1 MSLQR
6 RKVLEQS
13 REVQESGVNAGSWLW
28 ITFGTLLSSFGYVI
42 FILPLH
48 LFEGGVTGLGIIIAK
63 FLGNIFADGRMLPVV
78 GVISWALTLLIF
90 AASLRIMGKSFGARS
105 IYSTTLLYF
114 SMDIFLWLLQS
125 YGYDVKIRQLLDRE
139 LLVASIYGAL
149 AIGTGMAIVF
159 NEGAATG
166 GADALAQVVRKLKH
180 IPVGKTLLVS
190 DSVVLFIGFFTFADA
205 MVGFKTMM
213 YSFIFIF
220 IQART
225 LDAVLNGF
233 KANQLVMIITD
244 KPEVIKKRIFTELS
258 RGVTEYKSYGGFSKV
273 EKTTLAT
280 VIGKNRVPA
289 LRRLIAD
296 ADPDS
301 FVVIQDTAMVY
312 GEGFETLP
320 R

>member
-1 MSLQR
+1 MPSNKDQI
-6 RKVLEQS
+6 
-13 REVQESGVNAGSWLW
+13 SGDAGGSWLW
-28 ITFGTLLSSFGYVI
+28 ITLGTLLSSFGYVL
-42 FILPLH
+42 FILPLN
-48 LFEGGVTGLGIIIAK
+48 LFEGGVTGLGIITAK
-63 FLGNIFADGRMLPVV
+63 FLGNIFADGRMLPIV
-78 GVISWALTLLIF
+78 GIVSWTLTLIIF
-90 AASLRIMGKSFGARS
+90 AASVRVLGKSFGARS
-105 IYSTTLLYF
+105 IYSTSLLYF
-114 SMDIFLWLLQS
+114 SMDIFLWYLQS
-125 YGYDVKIRQLLDRE
+125 RGYDVKIRQLLDHE

-166 GADALAQVVRKLKH
+166 GADALAQVIRKVKH
-180 IPVGKTLLVS
+180 IPVGKTLLVT
-190 DSVVLFIGFFTFADA
+190 DSFVLFIGFFTFADA

-225 LDAVLNGF
+225 LDTVLNGF
-233 KANQLVMIITD
+233 RANQLVMIITSNPA
-244 KPEVIKKRIFTELS
+244 KIKRLIFSELS
-258 RGVTEYKSYGGFSKV
+258 RGVTEYQSHGGFSGV

-280 VIGKNRVPA
+280 VIGKSRVPT

-301 FVVIQDTAMVY
+301 FVVIQDTAQVY

>member
-1 MSLQR
+1 M
-6 RKVLEQS
+6 EQS
-13 REVQESGVNAGSWLW
+13 REVQGTGDNAGSWLW

-78 GVISWALTLLIF
+78 GVISWTLTLLIF

-125 YGYDVKIRQLLDRE
+125 YGYDVKIRQLLDHE

-190 DSVVLFIGFFTFADA
+190 DSVVLFIGFFTVADA

>member
-1 MSLQR
+1 MESVSTPH
-6 RKVLEQS
+6 KVEA
-13 REVQESGVNAGSWLW
+13 GAGSWLW
-28 ITFGTLLSSFGYVI
+28 ITLGTLLSSFGYVL
-42 FILPLH
+42 FILPLN
-48 LFEGGVTGLGIIIAK
+48 LFEGGVTGLGIIVAK
-63 FLGNIFADGRMLPVV
+63 FLGSLFADGRMLPVV
-78 GVISWALTLLIF
+78 GMVSWTLTIIIF
-90 AASLRIMGKSFGARS
+90 AASIRVLGKAFGAKS
-105 IYSTTLLYF
+105 VYSTSLLYF
-114 SMDIFLWLLQS
+114 SMDILLWYLQS
-125 YGYDVKIRQLLDRE
+125 RGYDIKIRQLLDQE

-166 GADALAQVVRKLKH
+166 GADALAQVVRKLRH
-180 IPVGKTLLVS
+180 IPVGKTLLVT
-190 DSVVLFIGFFTFADA
+190 DTIVLTIGFFTFSDA
-205 MVGFKTMM
+205 MVGFRTMM

-233 KANQLVMIITD
+233 RANQLVMIITSRPD
-244 KPEVIKKRIFTELS
+244 AIKELIFTELS
-258 RGVTEYKSYGGFSKV
+258 RGVTEYKSYGGFSGV

-280 VIGKNRVPA
+280 VIGRNRVPT

-301 FVVIQDTAMVY
+301 FVVIQDTAQVY

>member
-1 MSLQR
+1 M
-6 RKVLEQS
+6 EQAG
-13 REVQESGVNAGSWLW
+13 EVKTVAVESVAGSWLW
-28 ITFGTLLSSFGYVI
+28 ITLGTLLSSFGYVI
-42 FILPLH
+42 FILPLN
-48 LFEGGVTGLGIIIAK
+48 LFEGGVTGLGIIVAK
-63 FLGNIFADGRMLPVV
+63 FLGNLFAGGRMLPVV
-78 GVISWALTLLIF
+78 GIVSWTLTLIIF
-90 AASLRIMGKSFGARS
+90 ALSVRVLGKAFGAKS

-114 SMDIFLWLLQS
+114 SMDIFLWLLQH
-125 YGYDVKIRQLLDRE
+125 YGYDIKIRQLLDHE

-166 GADALAQVVRKLKH
+166 GADALAQVVRKLRH
-180 IPVGKTLLVS
+180 IPVGKTLLVT
-190 DSVVLFIGFFTFADA
+190 DTIVLTIGFFTFADA

-220 IQART
+220 IQAHT

-233 KANQLVMIITD
+233 HANQMVLIITSR
-244 KPEVIKKRIFTELS
+244 PAIIKERIFSELS
-258 RGVTEYKSYGGFSKV
+258 RGVTEYKSYGGFSGL

-280 VIGKNRVPA
+280 VLGKNRVPA
-289 LRRLIAD
+289 LRRLIAE

-301 FVVIQDTAMVY
+301 FVVIQDTALVY

>member
-1 MSLQR
+1 M
-6 RKVLEQS
+6 EQS
-13 REVQESGVNAGSWLW
+13 REIKGADDNAGSWLL

-42 FILPLH
+42 FILPLN

-63 FLGNIFADGRMLPVV
+63 FLGSLFADGRMLPVV
-78 GVISWALTLLIF
+78 GVISWSLTLLIF
-90 AASLRIMGKSFGARS
+90 AASVRIMGKSFGARS

-125 YGYDVKIRQLLDRE
+125 YGYDAKIRQLLDHE

-190 DSVVLFIGFFTFADA
+190 DTVVLFIGFFTFADP

-244 KPEVIKKRIFTELS
+244 KPEVIKKRIFAELS

>member
-1 MSLQR
+1 
-6 RKVLEQS
+6 
-13 REVQESGVNAGSWLW
+13 
-28 ITFGTLLSSFGYVI
+28 
-42 FILPLH
+42 LPLN
-48 LFEGGVTGLGIIIAK
+48 LFEGGVTGLGIITAK
-63 FLGNIFADGRMLPVV
+63 FLGNIFADGRMLPIV
-78 GVISWALTLLIF
+78 GIVSWTLTLIIF
-90 AASLRIMGKSFGARS
+90 AASVRVLGKSFGARS
-105 IYSTTLLYF
+105 IYSTSLLYF
-114 SMDIFLWLLQS
+114 SMDIFLWYLQS
-125 YGYDVKIRQLLDRE
+125 RGYDVKIRQLLDHE

-166 GADALAQVVRKLKH
+166 GADALAQVIRKVKH
-180 IPVGKTLLVS
+180 IPVGKTLLVT
-190 DSVVLFIGFFTFADA
+190 DSFVLFIGFFTFADA

-225 LDAVLNGF
+225 LDTVLNGF
-233 KANQLVMIITD
+233 RANQLVMIITSNPA
-244 KPEVIKKRIFTELS
+244 KIKRLIFSELS
-258 RGVTEYKSYGGFSKV
+258 RGVTEYQSHGGFSGV

-280 VIGKNRVPA
+280 VIGKSRVPT

-301 FVVIQDTAMVY
+301 FVVIQDTAQVY

>member
-1 MSLQR
+1 M
-6 RKVLEQS
+6 EQS
-13 REVQESGVNAGSWLW
+13 REIKGADENAGSWLL

-42 FILPLH
+42 FILPLN

-63 FLGNIFADGRMLPVV
+63 FLGNLFADGRMLPVV
-78 GVISWALTLLIF
+78 GVISWSLTLLIF
-90 AASLRIMGKSFGARS
+90 AASVRIMGKSFGARS

-125 YGYDVKIRQLLDRE
+125 YGYDAKIRQLLDHE

-190 DSVVLFIGFFTFADA
+190 DTVVLFIGFFTFADA

-244 KPEVIKKRIFTELS
+244 KPEVIKKRIYAELS
-258 RGVTEYKSYGGFSKV
+258 RGVTEYKSYGGFSRV

>member
-1 MSLQR
+1 MEKSGDSG
-6 RKVLEQS
+6 KVA
-13 REVQESGVNAGSWLW
+13 GADAGSWLW
-28 ITFGTLLSSFGYVI
+28 ITFGTLLSSFGYVL
-42 FILPLH
+42 FILPLN
-48 LFEGGVTGLGIIIAK
+48 LFEGGVTGLGIIVAK
-63 FLGNIFADGRMLPVV
+63 FLGNLFADGRMLPVV
-78 GVISWALTLLIF
+78 GVISWTLTLIIF
-90 AASLRIMGKSFGARS
+90 AASVRVMGKSFGARS
-105 IYSTTLLYF
+105 IYSTSLLYF
-114 SMDIFLWLLQS
+114 SMDLFLWYFQIH
-125 YGYDVKIRQLLDRE
+125 GYDVKIRQLLDHE

-149 AIGTGMAIVF
+149 AIGAGMAIVF

-180 IPVGKTLLVS
+180 IPVGKTLLVT
-190 DSVVLFIGFFTFADA
+190 DSFVLFIGFFTFADA

-233 KANQLVMIITD
+233 RANQLVLIITD
-244 KPEVIKKRIFTELS
+244 KPEKVKCMIFSELS
-258 RGVTEYKSYGGFSKV
+258 RGVTEYKSYGGFSGV

-280 VIGKNRVPA
+280 VIGKSRVPA
-289 LRRLIAD
+289 LRRVIAEV
-296 ADPDS
+296 DPDS
-301 FVVIQDTAMVY
+301 FVVIQDTAQVY

>member
-1 MSLQR
+1 M
-6 RKVLEQS
+6 
-13 REVQESGVNAGSWLW
+13 ESVSTSHKAENGAGSWLW
-28 ITFGTLLSSFGYVI
+28 ITLGTLLSSFGYVL
-42 FILPLH
+42 FILPLN
-48 LFEGGVTGLGIIIAK
+48 LFEGGVTGLGIIAAK
-63 FLGNIFADGRMLPVV
+63 FLGSLFADGRMLPVV
-78 GVISWALTLLIF
+78 GLVSWTLTIIIF
-90 AASLRIMGKSFGARS
+90 AASIRVLGKAFGAKS
-105 IYSTTLLYF
+105 VYSTSLLYF
-114 SMDIFLWLLQS
+114 SMDIFLWYLQS
-125 YGYDVKIRQLLDRE
+125 RGYDVKIRQLLDHE

-166 GADALAQVVRKLKH
+166 GADALAQVVRKLRH
-180 IPVGKTLLVS
+180 IPVGKTLLVT
-190 DSVVLFIGFFTFADA
+190 DTVVLTIGFFTFSDM
-205 MVGFKTMM
+205 MVGFRTMM

-220 IQART
+220 IQSRT

-233 KANQLVMIITD
+233 RANQLVMIITD
-244 KPEVIKKRIFTELS
+244 KPKAIKELIFTELS
-258 RGVTEYKSYGGFSKV
+258 RGVTEYKSYGGFSGV

-280 VIGKNRVPA
+280 VIGRNRVPT

-301 FVVIQDTAMVY
+301 FVVIQDTEQVY

>member
-1 MSLQR
+1 MESVSTPH
-6 RKVLEQS
+6 KVEA
-13 REVQESGVNAGSWLW
+13 GAGSWLW
-28 ITFGTLLSSFGYVI
+28 ITLGTLLSSFGYVL
-42 FILPLH
+42 FILPLN
-48 LFEGGVTGLGIIIAK
+48 LFEGGVTGLGIIVAK
-63 FLGNIFADGRMLPVV
+63 FLGSLFADGRMLPVV
-78 GVISWALTLLIF
+78 GMVSWTLTIIIF
-90 AASLRIMGKSFGARS
+90 AASIRVLGKAFGAKS
-105 IYSTTLLYF
+105 VYSTSLLYF
-114 SMDIFLWLLQS
+114 SMDIFLWYLQS
-125 YGYDVKIRQLLDRE
+125 RGYDVKIRQLLDHE

-166 GADALAQVVRKLKH
+166 GADALAQVVRKLRH
-180 IPVGKTLLVS
+180 IPVGKTLLAT
-190 DSVVLFIGFFTFADA
+190 DTIVLTIGFFTFSDA
-205 MVGFKTMM
+205 MVGFRTMM

-233 KANQLVMIITD
+233 RANQLVMIITD
-244 KPEVIKKRIFTELS
+244 KPKAIKELIFTELS
-258 RGVTEYKSYGGFSKV
+258 RGVTEYKSYGGFSGV

-280 VIGKNRVPA
+280 VIGRNRVPT

-301 FVVIQDTAMVY
+301 FVVIQDTAQVY

>member
-1 MSLQR
+1 MESANTNH
-6 RKVLEQS
+6 KV
-13 REVQESGVNAGSWLW
+13 ESGAGSWLW
-28 ITFGTLLSSFGYVI
+28 ITLGTLLSSFGYVL
-42 FILPLH
+42 FILPLN
-48 LFEGGVTGLGIIIAK
+48 LFEGGVTGLGIITAK
-63 FLGNIFADGRMLPVV
+63 FLGNLFADGRMLPIV
-78 GVISWALTLLIF
+78 GMVSWTLTIIIF
-90 AASLRIMGKSFGARS
+90 AASVRILGKAFGAKS
-105 IYSTTLLYF
+105 VYSTSLLYF
-114 SMDIFLWLLQS
+114 SMDILLWYLQTR
-125 YGYDVKIRQLLDRE
+125 GYDVKIRQLLDHE
-139 LLVASIYGAL
+139 LLIASIYGAL

-166 GADALAQVVRKLKH
+166 GADALAQVVRKLRH
-180 IPVGKTLLVS
+180 IPVGKTLLVT
-190 DSVVLFIGFFTFADA
+190 DTIVLTIGFFTFSDV
-205 MVGFKTMM
+205 MVGFRTMM

-233 KANQLVMIITD
+233 RANQLVMIITD
-244 KPEVIKKRIFTELS
+244 KPKAIKELIFTELS
-258 RGVTEYKSYGGFSKV
+258 RGVTEYKSYGGFSGV

-280 VIGKNRVPA
+280 VIGRNRVPT

-301 FVVIQDTAMVY
+301 FVVIQDTAQVY

>member
-1 MSLQR
+1 M
-6 RKVLEQS
+6 EQS
-13 REVQESGVNAGSWLW
+13 GEVKVADANAGSWLW

-42 FILPLH
+42 FILPLN

-63 FLGNIFADGRMLPVV
+63 FLGNLFADGRMLPVV
-78 GVISWALTLLIF
+78 GVISWTLTLLIF

-125 YGYDVKIRQLLDRE
+125 YGYDVKIRQLLDHE

-244 KPEVIKKRIFTELS
+244 KPEVIKNRIFTELS

>member
-1 MSLQR
+1 MESVSTAH
-6 RKVLEQS
+6 KVEAS
-13 REVQESGVNAGSWLW
+13 AGSWLW
-28 ITFGTLLSSFGYVI
+28 ITLGTLLSSFGYVL
-42 FILPLH
+42 FILPLN
-48 LFEGGVTGLGIIIAK
+48 LFEGGVTGLGIIVAK
-63 FLGNIFADGRMLPVV
+63 FLGSLFADGRMLPVV
-78 GVISWALTLLIF
+78 GMVSWTLTIIIF
-90 AASLRIMGKSFGARS
+90 AASIRVLGKAFGAKS
-105 IYSTTLLYF
+105 VYSTSLLYF
-114 SMDIFLWLLQS
+114 SMDIFLWYLQS
-125 YGYDVKIRQLLDRE
+125 RGYDVKIRQLLDHE

-166 GADALAQVVRKLKH
+166 GADALAQVVRKLRH
-180 IPVGKTLLVS
+180 IPVGKTLLVT
-190 DSVVLFIGFFTFADA
+190 DTIVLTIGFFTFSDA
-205 MVGFKTMM
+205 MVGFRTMM

-233 KANQLVMIITD
+233 RANQLVMIITD
-244 KPEVIKKRIFTELS
+244 KPKAIKELIFTELS
-258 RGVTEYKSYGGFSKV
+258 RGVTEYKSYGGFSGV

-280 VIGKNRVPA
+280 VIGRNRVPT

-301 FVVIQDTAMVY
+301 FVVIQDTAQVY

>member
-1 MSLQR
+1 MEQGGNV
-6 RKVLEQS
+6 RKVAGAE
-13 REVQESGVNAGSWLW
+13 AGSWLW
-28 ITFGTLLSSFGYVI
+28 ITFGTLLSSFGYVL

-48 LFEGGVTGLGIIIAK
+48 LFEGGVTGLGIIVAK
-63 FLGNIFADGRMLPVV
+63 FLGNLFAEGRMLPVV
-78 GVISWALTLLIF
+78 GVVSWSLTLIIF
-90 AASLRIMGKSFGARS
+90 AASVRVMGKSFGARS
-105 IYSTTLLYF
+105 IYSTSLLYF
-114 SMDIFLWLLQS
+114 SMDLFLWYLQS
-125 YGYDVKIRQLLDRE
+125 HGYDVKIRQLLDQE

-149 AIGTGMAIVF
+149 AIGAGMAIVF

-166 GADALAQVVRKLKH
+166 GADALAQVVRKVKH
-180 IPVGKTLLVS
+180 IPVGKTLLVT
-190 DSVVLFIGFFTFADA
+190 DSFVLFIGFFTFADA

-233 KANQLVMIITD
+233 RANQLVMIITA
-244 KPEVIKKRIFTELS
+244 KPEKIKCMIYTELS
-258 RGVTEYKSYGGFSKV
+258 RGVTEYKSYGGFSGV

-280 VIGKNRVPA
+280 VIGKSRVPT
-289 LRRLIAD
+289 LRRLIAEV
-296 ADPDS
+296 DPDS
-301 FVVIQDTAMVY
+301 FVVIQDTAQVY

>member
-1 MSLQR
+1 M
-6 RKVLEQS
+6 EQS
-13 REVQESGVNAGSWLW
+13 PEIKSDTGNAGSWLL
-28 ITFGTLLSSFGYVI
+28 ITLGTLLSSFGYVL
-42 FILPLH
+42 FILPLN
-48 LFEGGVTGLGIIIAK
+48 LFEGGVTGLGIIVAK
-63 FLGNIFADGRMLPVV
+63 FLGNLFADGRMLPVV
-78 GVISWALTLLIF
+78 GVISWSLTLVIF
-90 AASLRIMGKSFGARS
+90 AASVRVMGKSFGARS
-105 IYSTTLLYF
+105 IYSTSLLYF

-125 YGYDVKIRQLLDRE
+125 YGFDVKIRELLDRE

-149 AIGTGMAIVF
+149 CIGTGMAIVF

-166 GADALAQVVRKLKH
+166 GADALAQVVRRIHH
-180 IPVGKTLLVS
+180 IPVGKTLLVT
-190 DSVVLFIGFFTFADA
+190 DTFVLFIGFFTFADA

-233 KANQLVMIITD
+233 RANQLVMIITD
-244 KPEVIKKRIFTELS
+244 KPEKIKRLIFTELS
-258 RGVTEYKSYGGFSKV
+258 RGVTEYKSFGGFSGV

-280 VIGKNRVPA
+280 VLSKNRVPA
-289 LRRLIAD
+289 LRRLIGET
-296 ADPDS
+296 DPDS
-301 FVVIQDTAMVY
+301 FVVIQDTAQVY

>member
-1 MSLQR
+1 
-6 RKVLEQS
+6 LEQS
-13 REVQESGVNAGSWLW
+13 REIKGADENAGSWLL

-42 FILPLH
+42 FILPLN

-63 FLGNIFADGRMLPVV
+63 FLGNLFADGRMLPVV
-78 GVISWALTLLIF
+78 GVISWSLTLLIF
-90 AASLRIMGKSFGARS
+90 AASVRIMGKSFGARS

-125 YGYDVKIRQLLDRE
+125 YGYDAKIRQLLDHE

-190 DSVVLFIGFFTFADA
+190 DTVVLFIGFFTFADA

-244 KPEVIKKRIFTELS
+244 KPEVIKKRIYAELS
-258 RGVTEYKSYGGFSKV
+258 RGVTEYKSYGGFSRV

>member
-1 MSLQR
+1 MSPQR

-13 REVQESGVNAGSWLW
+13 REVQGTADNSGSWLW
-28 ITFGTLLSSFGYVI
+28 ITFGTLLSSFGYVV

-63 FLGNIFADGRMLPVV
+63 FLGNLFADGRMLPVV
-78 GVISWALTLLIF
+78 GVISWTLTLLIF
-90 AASLRIMGKSFGARS
+90 AASVRIMGKSFGARS

-125 YGYDVKIRQLLDRE
+125 YGYDVKIRQLLDHE

-190 DSVVLFIGFFTFADA
+190 DSFVLFIGFFTFADA

-244 KPEVIKKRIFTELS
+244 KPELIKKRIFTELS
-258 RGVTEYKSYGGFSKV
+258 RGVTEYKSYGGFSRV

-301 FVVIQDTAMVY
+301 FVVIQETAMVY

>member
-1 MSLQR
+1 M
-6 RKVLEQS
+6 
-13 REVQESGVNAGSWLW
+13 ESVSTSHKAENGAGSWLW
-28 ITFGTLLSSFGYVI
+28 ITLGTLLSSFGYVL
-42 FILPLH
+42 FILPLN
-48 LFEGGVTGLGIIIAK
+48 LFEGGVTGLGIIAAK
-63 FLGNIFADGRMLPVV
+63 FLGSLFADGRMLPVV
-78 GVISWALTLLIF
+78 GLVSWTLTIIIF
-90 AASLRIMGKSFGARS
+90 AASIRVLGKAFGAKS
-105 IYSTTLLYF
+105 VYSTSLLYF
-114 SMDIFLWLLQS
+114 SMDIFLWYLQS
-125 YGYDVKIRQLLDRE
+125 RGYDVKIRQLLDHE

-166 GADALAQVVRKLKH
+166 GADALAQVVRKLRH
-180 IPVGKTLLVS
+180 IPVGKTLLVT
-190 DSVVLFIGFFTFADA
+190 DTVVLTIGFFTFGDM
-205 MVGFKTMM
+205 MVGFRTMM

-220 IQART
+220 IQSRT

-233 KANQLVMIITD
+233 RANQLVMIITD
-244 KPEVIKKRIFTELS
+244 KPKAIKELIFTELS
-258 RGVTEYKSYGGFSKV
+258 RGVTEYKSYGGFSGV

-280 VIGKNRVPA
+280 VIGRNRVPT

-301 FVVIQDTAMVY
+301 FVVIQDTEQVY

>member
-1 MSLQR
+1 M
-6 RKVLEQS
+6 
-13 REVQESGVNAGSWLW
+13 ESVSTSHKAENGAGSWLW
-28 ITFGTLLSSFGYVI
+28 ITLGTPLSSFGYVL
-42 FILPLH
+42 FILPLN
-48 LFEGGVTGLGIIIAK
+48 LFEGGVTGLGIIAAK
-63 FLGNIFADGRMLPVV
+63 FLGSLFADGRMLPVV
-78 GVISWALTLLIF
+78 GLVSWTLTIIIF
-90 AASLRIMGKSFGARS
+90 AASIRVLGKAFGAKS
-105 IYSTTLLYF
+105 VYSTSLLYF
-114 SMDIFLWLLQS
+114 SMDIFLWYLQS
-125 YGYDVKIRQLLDRE
+125 RGYDVKIRQLLDHE

-166 GADALAQVVRKLKH
+166 GADALAQVVRKLRH
-180 IPVGKTLLVS
+180 IPVGKTLLVT
-190 DSVVLFIGFFTFADA
+190 DTVVLTIGFFTFSDM
-205 MVGFKTMM
+205 MVGFRTMM

-220 IQART
+220 IQSRT

-233 KANQLVMIITD
+233 RANQLVMIITD
-244 KPEVIKKRIFTELS
+244 KPKAIKELIFTELS
-258 RGVTEYKSYGGFSKV
+258 RGVTEYKSYGGFSGV

-280 VIGKNRVPA
+280 VIGRNRVPT

-301 FVVIQDTAMVY
+301 FVVIQDTEQVY

>member
-1 MSLQR
+1 MESVSTNH
-6 RKVLEQS
+6 KVEAS
-13 REVQESGVNAGSWLW
+13 AGSWLW
-28 ITFGTLLSSFGYVI
+28 ITLGTILSSFGYVL
-42 FILPLH
+42 FILPLN
-48 LFEGGVTGLGIIIAK
+48 LFEGGVTGLGIIVAK
-63 FLGNIFADGRMLPVV
+63 FLGSLFADGRMLPVV
-78 GVISWALTLLIF
+78 GLVSWTLTIIIF
-90 AASLRIMGKSFGARS
+90 AASVRVLGKAFGAKS
-105 IYSTTLLYF
+105 VYSTSLLYF
-114 SMDIFLWLLQS
+114 SMDIFLWYLQS
-125 YGYDVKIRQLLDRE
+125 RGYDVKIRQLLDQE

-166 GADALAQVVRKLKH
+166 GADALAQVVRKLRH
-180 IPVGKTLLVS
+180 IPVGKTLLVT
-190 DSVVLFIGFFTFADA
+190 DTIVLTIGFFTFSDA
-205 MVGFKTMM
+205 MVGFRTMM

-233 KANQLVMIITD
+233 RANQLVMIITS
-244 KPEVIKKRIFTELS
+244 KPKAIKELIFTELS
-258 RGVTEYKSYGGFSKV
+258 RGVTEYKSYGGFSGV

-280 VIGKNRVPA
+280 VIGRNRVPT

-301 FVVIQDTAMVY
+301 FVVIQDTAQVY